1 MLPGGREG
9 GFDLESMTLLCEKSV
24 LYREVQHLYV
34 SKVLQTG
41 RAVVKWHFQQE
52 AISGI
57 WQRSTNLA
65 TPAARDAAVD
75 QGTHWTGAR

>member
-24 LYREVQHLYV
+24 LVREVQPLYV

-41 RAVVKWHFQQE
+41 RTVVKWHFQQE
-52 AISGI
+52 AMPAYGSGCPT
-57 WQRSTNLA
+57 WRRLLPVTRRA
-65 TPAARDAAVD
+65 T
-75 QGTHWTGAR
+75 QGTH